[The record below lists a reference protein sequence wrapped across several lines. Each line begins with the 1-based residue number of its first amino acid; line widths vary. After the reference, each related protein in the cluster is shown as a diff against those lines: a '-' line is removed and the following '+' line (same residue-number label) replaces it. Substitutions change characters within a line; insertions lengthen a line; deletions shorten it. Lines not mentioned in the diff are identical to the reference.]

1 MERTDSGFRKVM
13 EAVDVFR
20 LRSPPEGA
28 TLREDRFLDFYSTE
42 GIQAGLEAYGFVDHL
57 RDLGLA
63 DYAVHVEREDAFH
76 HRLIL
81 SVGGEVDDAHRI
93 LDLRV
98 HLCDVQVPR
107 STGEHS
113 FHALQIDWLS
123 MQNPRATFTKA
134 RPMLP
139 GQRFPGGGL
148 GRAMHNILIIMA
160 TRIGRD
166 ALVAVPQRFHLARLY
181 HRAGYRFAHAEDN
194 RALEEVTVSLRQ
206 VQFAAGAWA
215 VERGLVLQVST
226 GEPFVYTPR
235 EMLLPLGVGLTEVLK
250 DVASSLKTTVEATIT
265 PTYALD
271 VAGLRASLQEHP
283 VPGLD
288 PDDLGER
295 WF

>member
-1 MERTDSGFRKVM
+1 VERTDPGFRKVM

-20 LRSPPEGA
+20 LRSPAEGA
-28 TLREDRFLDFYSTE
+28 SLHEDRFLDFYSSE
-42 GIQAGLEAYGFVDHL
+42 GIQTGLEAYGFVDRL
-57 RDLGLA
+57 RELKLD
-63 DYAVHVEREDAFH
+63 DYAVRVEREDAFH

-81 SVGGEVDDAHRI
+81 SVGGGNDDEHRI

-107 STGEHS
+107 SMGKHS
-113 FHALQIDWLS
+113 FHALQIDWLT

-134 RPMLP
+134 RPRLP

-181 HRAGYRFAHAEDN
+181 HRAGYRFARDDDN
-194 RALEEVTVSLRQ
+194 RALEEVAAALRQ
-206 VQFAAGAWA
+206 VHFAAGAWA
-215 VERGLVLQVST
+215 VERGFVTRVST
-226 GEPFVYTPR
+226 GEAFVYQPR
-235 EMLLPLGVGLTEVLK
+235 EMLLPLGVGLKEVLK
-250 DVASSLKTTVEATIT
+250 DVASSLRTTFEATIA
-265 PTYALD
+265 PTYVLD
-271 VAGLRASLQEHP
+271 VAGLRASLVEDP